1 MILNLTQLEIVVED
15 QAKKEKIQIAIEAH
29 FLWFDRLKNAIA
41 TQKSEFKPEIV
52 AQDNQCELGRWIYT
66 DLKALCDEKVYSE
79 IKVSHANFH
88 KKASEALTLALQGQ
102 IKDAEERIAFG
113 SELLKLSGKLVL
125 LLKKV

>member
-1 MILNLTQLEIVVED
+1 MED
-15 QAKKEKIQIAIEAH
+15 QVKKEKIQTAIEAH

-41 TQKSEFKPEIV
+41 TQKSEFKPEVV
-52 AQDNQCELGRWIYT
+52 AKDNQCELGRWIYT
-66 DLKALCDEKVYSE
+66 DLKALCDEKIYAE
-79 IKVSHANFH
+79 IKESHTNFH
-88 KKASEALTLALQGQ
+88 KKASEALTLALQGK

>member
-1 MILNLTQLEIVVED
+1 MED

-29 FLWFDRLKNAIA
+29 FRWFDHLKNAIA
-41 TQKSEFKPEIV
+41 TQKSEFKPEMV
-52 AQDNQCELGRWIYT
+52 AQDNQCELGKWIYT
-66 DLKALCDEKVYSE
+66 DLKALCNEQIYTE
-79 IKVSHANFH
+79 IMVSHANFH
-88 KKASEALTLALQGQ
+88 KKASEALTLALQGK